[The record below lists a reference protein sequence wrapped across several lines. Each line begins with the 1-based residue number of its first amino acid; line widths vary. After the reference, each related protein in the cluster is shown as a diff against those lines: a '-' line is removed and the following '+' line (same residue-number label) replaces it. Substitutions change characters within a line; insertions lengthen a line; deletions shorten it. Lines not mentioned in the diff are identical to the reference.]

1 MSNQSI
7 DTAAP
12 RSPLNRDSD
21 ALAEATPWFLNE
33 TLTEEDRVWFD
44 EAIGQDQ
51 GLANAL
57 SFDRQIAETLQE
69 RAAEVP
75 ADIGWD
81 KLLKRVRADEA
92 RPQLVEQTGL
102 GSKISGFFSGL
113 FSPAVGMGMAAI
125 LVAQAV
131 AIGVLVD
138 DKPDTV
144 EYRTVGTLQPTP
156 VIRAIIDENTTEKTI
171 RETLSANGANIA
183 AGPSQLG
190 EYLLTV
196 DRDSD
201 IAVVAAA
208 LKQSGV
214 LVSFSLDTHVIGQ

>member
-7 DTAAP
+7 DTTAP
-12 RSPLNRDSD
+12 RSPLNRDTES
-21 ALAEATPWFLNE
+21 LAEATPWYLNE
-33 TLTEEDRVWFD
+33 TLTDEDRAWFD
-44 EAIGQDQ
+44 QAIEQDK
-51 GLANAL
+51 GLANAVE
-57 SFDRQIAETLQE
+57 FDRQIAAALQQ

-81 KLLKRVRADEA
+81 KLLRRVRADEA
-92 RPQLVEQTGL
+92 RVQPAEQPGLVARL
-102 GSKISGFFSGL
+102 GSVLSGL

-131 AIGVLVD
+131 AIGVLI

-144 EYRTVGTLQPTP
+144 EYRSMGTLRPVP
-156 VIRAIIDENTTEKTI
+156 VIRAIIDENSTEKTI

-183 AGPSQLG
+183 SGPSQLG

-196 DRDSD
+196 DNESD
-201 IAVVAAA
+201 IAEVAAA

-214 LVSFSLDTHVIGQ
+214 LVSFSLDKQVIGQ

>member
-33 TLTEEDRVWFD
+33 TLTEEDRAWFD

-57 SFDRQIAETLQE
+57 SFDRQIAATLQE

-102 GSKISGFFSGL
+102 GSKISGFFSAL

>member
-12 RSPLNRDSD
+12 RSPLNRDAGS
-21 ALAEATPWFLNE
+21 LAESTPWYLNE
-33 TLTEEDRVWFD
+33 TLTDEDRAWFD
-44 EAIGQDQ
+44 QAIEQDK
-51 GLANAL
+51 GLANAVE
-57 SFDRQIAETLQE
+57 FDRQIAAALQQ

-81 KLLKRVRADEA
+81 KLLRRVRADEA
-92 RPQLVEQTGL
+92 RVQPGEQAGL
-102 GSKISGFFSGL
+102 GSKISGFLSSL

-131 AIGVLVD
+131 AIGVLID

-144 EYRTVGTLQPTP
+144 EYRSMGTLRPVP
-156 VIRAIIDENTTEKTI
+156 VIRAIIDENSTEKAI

-183 AGPSQLG
+183 SGPSQLG

-196 DRDSD
+196 DKEAD
-201 IAVVAAA
+201 IAEVAAA

-214 LVSFSLDTHVIGQ
+214 LVSFSLDKQVIGQ